1 MMRVIDGQ
9 AEMMMAM
16 AIIMVIPMI
25 TMMVIVMDDLAEM
38 MVAIIMV
45 IPMITMM
52 MMVMGDLAEQRGV
65 STSYIEWNAE
75 KLT

>member
-1 MMRVIDGQ
+1 MMRVMDSL

-16 AIIMVIPMI
+16 AITMVIPM
-25 TMMVIVMDDLAEM
+25 
-38 MVAIIMV
+38 
-45 IPMITMM
+45 
-52 MMVMGDLAEQRGV
+52 MMVMVMDDLAEQRGV

>member
-1 MMRVIDGQ
+1 MMVQVMDSL

-25 TMMVIVMDDLAEM
+25 TL
-38 MVAIIMV
+38 
-45 IPMITMM
+45 M
-52 MMVMGDLAEQRGV
+52 MMVMDNLAEQRGV

>member
-1 MMRVIDGQ
+1 MRVMDSL

-16 AIIMVIPMI
+16 AITMVIPM
-25 TMMVIVMDDLAEM
+25 MVVMD
-38 MVAIIMV
+38 
-45 IPMITMM
+45 
-52 MMVMGDLAEQRGV
+52 DLAEQRGV

>member
-1 MMRVIDGQ
+1 MMVQVMDSL

-16 AIIMVIPMI
+16 AITMVIPM
-25 TMMVIVMDDLAEM
+25 
-38 MVAIIMV
+38 
-45 IPMITMM
+45 
-52 MMVMGDLAEQRGV
+52 MMVMVMDDLAEQRGV

>member
-1 MMRVIDGQ
+1 MMVQVMDSL

-16 AIIMVIPMI
+16 AITMVIPM
-25 TMMVIVMDDLAEM
+25 MVVMD
-38 MVAIIMV
+38 
-45 IPMITMM
+45 
-52 MMVMGDLAEQRGV
+52 DLAEQRGV

>member
-1 MMRVIDGQ
+1 MRVMDDL

-25 TMMVIVMDDLAEM
+25 TMMV
-38 MVAIIMV
+38 
-45 IPMITMM
+45 
-52 MMVMGDLAEQRGV
+52 MMVMDHLAEQRGV

>member
-1 MMRVIDGQ
+1 MMRVMDDP

-25 TMMVIVMDDLAEM
+25 K
-38 MVAIIMV
+38 
-45 IPMITMM
+45 MM

>member
-1 MMRVIDGQ
+1 MRVMDGL

-16 AIIMVIPMI
+16 
-25 TMMVIVMDDLAEM
+25 
-38 MVAIIMV
+38 AIIMV

-75 KLT
+75 KFTFGEKLLDGIATRSTYTCP

>member
-1 MMRVIDGQ
+1 MMRVMDDL

-25 TMMVIVMDDLAEM
+25 TL
-38 MVAIIMV
+38 
-45 IPMITMM
+45 M
-52 MMVMGDLAEQRGV
+52 MMVMDNLAEQRGV

>member
-1 MMRVIDGQ
+1 MMRVMDDL

-16 AIIMVIPMI
+16 AITMVIPM
-25 TMMVIVMDDLAEM
+25 
-38 MVAIIMV
+38 
-45 IPMITMM
+45 
-52 MMVMGDLAEQRGV
+52 MMVMVMDDLAEQRGV

>member
-1 MMRVIDGQ
+1 MMVQVMDSL

-16 AIIMVIPMI
+16 AITMVIPM
-25 TMMVIVMDDLAEM
+25 
-38 MVAIIMV
+38 
-45 IPMITMM
+45 
-52 MMVMGDLAEQRGV
+52 MMVMDDLAEQRGV